1 MAKTSKRNFSQSRSS
16 NWWLWVI
23 VGVLAIGVLIVGYGG
38 LGVRHSASSD
48 STAAALHEP
57 KLPKNGFTWNYR
69 AYSIKT
75 GRPAYLT
82 RGSRV
87 TVVMLMASWC
97 LYCAYEDRYVWPA
110 LIHTPGLQVN
120 LIDVS
125 TISGIGDPGPKTP
138 PFSGHDNQGH
148 AIGAVGMRQ
157 TMEKYVKKFHLTEP
171 NVHVFVD
178 PSGIKYWSLQDFPT
192 IMVLNRQGQL
202 VKRFNGALTI
212 AQARAYVQS
221 IAKSS
226 H

>member
-1 MAKTSKRNFSQSRSS
+1 M
-16 NWWLWVI
+16 WVV
-23 VGVLAIGVLIVGYGG
+23 VGILAIGVLIVGYGG
-38 LGVRHSASSD
+38 LGVHHTASPQ
-48 STAAALHEP
+48 AKVAALHEP
-57 KLPKNGFTWNYR
+57 KLPKNGFTWQYR

-75 GRPAYLT
+75 GHPAYLT

-110 LIHTPGLQVN
+110 LIHIPGLQVN

-125 TISGIGDPGPKTP
+125 PMSGIGDPGPKTP

-148 AIGAVGMRQ
+148 AIGATGMRH
-157 TMEKYVKKFHLTEP
+157 TMERYVKKFGLTES

-178 PSGIKYWSLQDFPT
+178 PSGMSYWSLVDFPT

-202 VKRFNGALTI
+202 VKRVNGALTI
-212 AQARAYVQS
+212 AQARALVQA
-221 IAKSS
+221 IASA